1 MTIKSSVTIPTMES
15 KYKVMTINAPEIVD
29 IFGST
34 GLQKTPTPPP
44 HWAPV
49 TRAPN
54 INISDEKK
62 QVLENEFPQ
71 KHFLAIGIIIYKM
84 KLDNF

>member
-1 MTIKSSVTIPTMES
+1 MTIPIMENRYS
-15 KYKVMTINAPEIVD
+15 VMTINASEIVD
-29 IFGST
+29 IFEST

-44 HWAPV
+44 HWAPA

-54 INISDEKK
+54 INISNEKK
-62 QVLENEFPQ
+62 QILENKFSQ

-84 KLDNF
+84 ELDNF